1 MKRLALALILMGSL
15 AACGPSAE
23 VQVQDAW
30 ARDTIGRTEN
40 AAVFMTITSPGEDR
54 LVAASTPVAGKTD
67 LMTMKDE
74 GGAMA
79 MVYVERI
86 DLPAGEAVGLD
97 PGGLHVWLEELEAPL
112 KAGQTFPL
120 VLEFEN
126 GGKQEVEVSV
136 IAPAAAAPMPAM
148 EM

>member
-40 AAVFMTITSPGEDR
+40 AAVFMTITSPVEDR

-74 GGAMA
+74 SGAMA
-79 MVYVERI
+79 MAYVERI
-86 DLPAGEAVGLD
+86 DVPAGEAVSLN
-97 PGGLHVWLEELEAPL
+97 PGGLHVWLEELEEPL
-112 KAGQTFPL
+112 KAGHTFPL

-126 GGKQEVEVSV
+126 GGKQEIEVTV
-136 IAPAAAAPMPAM
+136 IAPTAAAPMPGM